1 MAQSGASGESTQQM
15 LNYVIDLED
24 EGIED
29 TRLHL
34 AAFMGDV
41 DQVRQILQDPE
52 KKYLLRNL
60 F

>member
-29 TRLHL
+29 PRLHL